1 MATANIK
8 ITIPAFTAPFSPP
21 GPDGTV
27 ALANCLPTDMVLES
41 GPATVTVTAPVP
53 ATATTPY
60 EFGKIAIT
68 GTDPVRLGFTVVDA
82 GGGAYAECGLV
93 FTTGLIDAK
102 GKDAFPDFIVDD
114 DGLLVTDADAFRG
127 NFSFLLLIQ
136 NSNFGMGLVDPQISN
151 QTAPKPGPGTG
162 P

>member
-8 ITIPAFTAPFSPP
+8 ITIPAFTEAFLPP
-21 GPDGTV
+21 DPDGKV
-27 ALANCLPTDMVLES
+27 ALKNCLPTDMVLES
-41 GPATVTVTAPVP
+41 GPATVTVTPPVLE
-53 ATATTPY
+53 TANTPY
-60 EFGKIAIT
+60 AFGKIAIT

-93 FTTGLIDAK
+93 FNKGLNAAY

-127 NFSFLLLIQ
+127 DYSFLLLIQ
-136 NSNFGMGLVDPQISN
+136 NKYFGMGLVDPQISN
-151 QTAPKPGPGTG
+151 QTAPTPVPGP
-162 P
+162 